1 MSKFPAR
8 RSDPVN
14 AFRSI
19 LLFSLGLLSSLPSD
33 QNLFCFPWV
42 NFKKKKKKIHIFSR
56 LSVGTISL
64 GQGRYS
70 RQVAYDVVRTSNWD
84 RLNDSFK
91 FLRDLVFKVIRAS
104 RAAAVCGIL
113 CRQCFVDANLVC
125 SNYSAPP
132 IHHRPL
138 SRLHG
143 EMHSANNDSRKPSAI
158 VSFNL

>member
-1 MSKFPAR
+1 MH
-8 RSDPVN
+8 SD
-14 AFRSI
+14 
-19 LLFSLGLLSSLPSD
+19 
-33 QNLFCFPWV
+33 LFCCFPLDYSV
-42 NFKKKKKKIHIFSR
+42 LCRPIRICFVFHGSTLKKKKKITFFR
-56 LSVGTISL
+56 VYLVGTISL

-143 EMHSANNDSRKPSAI
+143 EMHSTNNDSRKPSAI